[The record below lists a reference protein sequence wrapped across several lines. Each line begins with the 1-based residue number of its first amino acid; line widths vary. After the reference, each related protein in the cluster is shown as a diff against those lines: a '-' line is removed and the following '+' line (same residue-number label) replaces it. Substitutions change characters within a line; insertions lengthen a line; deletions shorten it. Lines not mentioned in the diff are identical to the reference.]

1 MRPVGCG
8 WVCVSGGTGRNQQ
21 VARKP
26 EPCSAVAHVTG
37 SAPRRLLRV
46 GTYFPSL
53 CTSADADPGDL
64 PFAVF
69 LPRTLPAIP
78 LSVVGEGHP
87 VEVTM
92 QMKVLW
98 STLLLLAATP
108 SVLSQSGTA
117 PLVSS
122 VAAALI
128 VLIS

>member
-1 MRPVGCG
+1 MLQVQLRV
-8 WVCVSGGTGRNQQ
+8 VSSVSGRIFL
-21 VARKP
+21 
-26 EPCSAVAHVTG
+26 H
-37 SAPRRLLRV
+37 SAPQRTLNPR
-46 GTYFPSL
+46 GP
-53 CTSADADPGDL
+53 A
-64 PFAVF
+64 FAVF
-69 LPRTLPAIP
+69 LPRTLPAIL

-87 VEVTM
+87 VEVKM

-128 VLIS
+128 VLTSGIHSCLLS